1 MGNPVTNPAGPESGH
16 PWPVAVPES
25 IGVDSDRLATLCR
38 RILEIELPIHSLL
51 VLRHGRVA
59 ADITFHPFAGGLH
72 DLASCT
78 KSVTSTLIGIAID
91 QGAIAGVDAPVLD
104 LLPGRPVANVDDRK
118 RALTLAHLLTM
129 STGLACYANPGEIT
143 LQEMRRSDDWAQFV
157 LDLRMIENP
166 GARFEYCSPASY
178 LLSVILQQA
187 TGRTALDFAREHLFG
202 PLGIEDVVWPP
213 SPQGVTTGWG
223 DLHLTPRDMAKIGML
238 FLHQGRY
245 DGRQIVSREWVAAAT
260 RKHAAPPG
268 HFGYGYGWWL
278 ASPDVYAANGRGGQ
292 QIIVA
297 PALDAV
303 AVLTAGLSPE
313 QGGVRDELIDSL
325 LLPAL
330 RSDADLP
337 ANPAGAGRLRDV
349 TQEARQPRDDPR
361 PPRPIPT
368 LAHHVDGHE
377 YRLDANPFGLRAF
390 SLSLVGGAEARLRLL
405 GSGPPTELRIGL
417 DNVPRSS
424 ATGRVGLPAA
434 CRGGWQAGD
443 VFTVDWDE
451 IGSINRWRISLSFHG
466 DEVRLDMTEATGL
479 GAVAISGR
487 RS

>member
-1 MGNPVTNPAGPESGH
+1 MGDPLTNSADPESGH

-78 KSVTSTLIGIAID
+78 KSVTSTLIGIAIG

-104 LLPGRPVANVDDRK
+104 LLPRRPVANVDDRK

-129 STGLACYANPGEIT
+129 STGLACYADPGEIT

-166 GARFEYCSPASY
+166 GARFEYCSPASH

-202 PLGIEDVVWPP
+202 PLGIKDVVWPP

-223 DLHLTPRDMAKIGML
+223 DLHLTPHDMAKIGVL
-238 FLHQGRY
+238 FLHEGRY
-245 DGRQIVSREWVAAAT
+245 DGRQIVSREWVGAAT
-260 RKHAAPPG
+260 RKHAVPPG

-278 ASPDVYAANGRGGQ
+278 ASRDIYAANGRGGQ
-292 QIIVA
+292 QIIIA

-303 AVLTAGLSPE
+303 VVLTAGLSPE
-313 QGGVRDELIDSL
+313 QGAVRDELVDSL

-349 TQEARQPRDDPR
+349 TQEARQPRDHHR
-361 PPRPIPT
+361 PPRAIPT

-377 YRLDANPFGLRAF
+377 YRLDANDFGLRAF
-390 SLSLVGGAEARLRLL
+390 SLSQAGGAEARLRV
-405 GSGPPTELRIGL
+405 SGAGAAWELRIGL
-417 DNVPRSS
+417 DNVPRYT
-424 ATGRVGLPAA
+424 AAGRIGLRAA

-443 VFTVDWDE
+443 VFSLDWDE
-451 IGSINRWRISLSFHG
+451 IGSINRWRISLSFDG
-466 DEVRLDMTEATGL
+466 DEVRLEMTEATGL
-479 GAVAISGR
+479 GAVTISGR

>member
-1 MGNPVTNPAGPESGH
+1 MTRPADPE

-59 ADITFHPFAGGLH
+59 ADVTFHPFAGGLH

-91 QGAIAGVDAPVLD
+91 QGAIAGVDQPVLD
-104 LLPGRPVANVDDRK
+104 LLPGRPVTNVDERK

-129 STGLACYANPGEIT
+129 STGLACYADPGEIT

-157 LDLRMIENP
+157 LDLPMIEDP

-187 TGRTALDFAREHLFG
+187 TGRTTLDFARENLFG
-202 PLGIEDVVWPP
+202 PLGIEEVVWPP

-223 DLHLTPRDMAKIGML
+223 DLHLRPHDMAKIGTL

-245 DGRQIVSREWVAAAT
+245 GGRQVVSREWVAAAT

-303 AVLTAGLSPE
+303 VALTAGFSPE
-313 QGGVRDELIDSL
+313 QGSIRDELLASL

-330 RSDADLP
+330 GSQAPLP
-337 ANPAGAGRLRDV
+337 ANPAGVERLRAAI
-349 TQEARQPRDDPR
+349 QAAREPRDDPR
-361 PPRPIPT
+361 PSPPVPA
-368 LAHHVDGHE
+368 LAHHIDGRE
-377 YRLDANPFGLRAF
+377 YRLDANAFGLRAF
-390 SLSLVGGAEARLRLL
+390 SLSLAGAGEARLRLL

-417 DNVPRSS
+417 DNVPRTS

-443 VFTVDWDE
+443 LFTFDWDE
-451 IGSINRWRISLSFHG
+451 IGSINRWRISLRFHG

-479 GAVAISGR
+479 GAVTISGR